1 MQETKDEEEPV
12 LEMLPR
18 GMKAAVLTQYVE
30 RAEEIKDAVQFQ
42 EDFRVPCI
50 DDKQVL
56 VRVHA
61 AAINPVD
68 YKFCF
73 GRLRL
78 ILPKLP
84 WACGFDVAGRV
95 VQVGAKCKR
104 IKIGDR
110 VMGMAYFRQTGSFA
124 EYMAIPE
131 TNIALKPE
139 NATYAEAASL
149 PLVGLTSYQALF
161 DTARLEKGQKMLI
174 LGAAGGTGSIAVQL
188 AASIGASRVVGT
200 CSERNAEFVRGL
212 GAHETIDYHS
222 HNWWEALDGQDF
234 DVIYDCVGGTELWT
248 HSERVLKKGGI
259 FVTIAGDLAA
269 GKSTFPQLVLT
280 GARLANRKFWSLFA
294 GCRKYHF
301 IRTDAARSDQL
312 DIIAQMVALG
322 KIRPTVS
329 SVYPFSP
336 VGVRQIFEE
345 IISGRARGKVALAV
359 SDKANERS

>member
-1 MQETKDEEEPV
+1 MQETKDEEPV

-18 GMKAAVLTQYVE
+18 GMKAAVLTRYVE
-30 RAEEIKDAVQFQ
+30 RAEDIKDAVQFQ
-42 EDFRVPCI
+42 EDYRVPRI
-50 DDKQVL
+50 GDKDVL

-78 ILPKLP
+78 ILPSLP

-95 VQVGAKCKR
+95 VQIGAKCKR

-110 VMGMAYFRQTGSFA
+110 IMGMAYFRQTGSFA

-131 TNIALKPE
+131 TNVALKPE
-139 NATYAEAASL
+139 SLTYAEAASL

-161 DTARLEKGQKMLI
+161 DTARLEKGQKVLV

-188 AASIGASRVVGT
+188 AASAGASRVVGT

-212 GAHETIDYHS
+212 GAHETIDYRNR
-222 HNWWEALDGQDF
+222 NWWEALDGQDF
-234 DVIYDCVGGTELWT
+234 DVIYDCVGGFDLWT
-248 HSERVLKKGGI
+248 HSERVVKKNGV
-259 FVTIAGDLAA
+259 FVTIAGDLPA
-269 GKSTFPQLVLT
+269 GKSTIPQLLLT

-294 GCRKYHF
+294 NCRKYHF

-312 DIIAQMVALG
+312 EMIAQMVALG

-329 SVYPFSP
+329 SVLPFSS
-336 VGVRQIFEE
+336 VGVRQIFDD
-345 IISGRARGKVALAV
+345 IASGRTRGKLALAV
-359 SDKANERS
+359 SDKANQRF